1 MFRTQK
7 VDLKKM
13 NKEDVFKEYMRLNP
27 PQYNS
32 KEVYDALKKMLE
44 RCTQLYGKD
53 KKKMDDKEILKDRA
67 EKDELLETVGALN
80 SILPQY
86 MDDCIDDYKE
96 KSTIKTDWLNRRM
109 R

>member
-1 MFRTQK
+1 
-7 VDLKKM
+7 M
-13 NKEDVFKEYMRLNP
+13 NIEDALRNYIRLNP
-27 PQYNS
+27 PQYSS
-32 KEVYDALKKMLE
+32 KEVHDALKKMLE
-44 RCTQLYGKD
+44 RCAQLYRKD

-67 EKDELLETVGALN
+67 EKDELLETLGALN

-86 MDDCIDDYKE
+86 MNDCIDDYKE